1 MSLSSKISRRG
12 IAPIDIE
19 LSRAVFN
26 IKRRVL
32 FTVDQHVP
40 SSSGANSANA
50 TNASTSPSTSPSKDL
65 VMPVPGKKASSTTTG
80 HSAPRPSKPSPASVE
95 VLFNPYR
102 NLAINSPH
110 STETDDPFTT
120 LIEKIKEGLV
130 DYAPELCDEGENGTY
145 FLRDKDGKRIAVFK
159 SADEE
164 GISSPKRKTNTAD
177 NDSEDD
183 EYFKQF
189 HLEIAGE
196 NDQQGSDASSNMEQ
210 MITACVR
217 NEVAAYAL
225 DLQAGHFYSVAQT
238 GIVAIHPSP
247 HSRSKKRNDGCEY
260 FASTK
265 VGSLQAFV
273 DSDGTASDVGP
284 VLFPVKEV
292 HKIGILDL
300 QIFNLDRH
308 LGNILIK
315 KNVPAAPASG
325 SNGARLSFGDSPF
338 RSKALSGV
346 HGFASGQGP
355 AAPTSTQTAPSNP
368 GTSLP
373 SSWPRSKQ
381 LPGEFTLTPID
392 HGYSLPHTLADV
404 RDLWFEWIT
413 FPQAK
418 RPFDDDTK
426 QFIESIDV
434 DANARLLRQVGIS
447 AESLKIMKM
456 TTTLLKKCARANWT
470 LYDIAML
477 IVNSSIQDD
486 DEPSALEDLMAEVE
500 EDYQAMIEQAASS
513 SSLDDNGLYLSVVSV
528 KIDDLIEQHQQMLLK
543 QQQFERK

>member
-50 TNASTSPSTSPSKDL
+50 TNASTSPSTSPSKDI
-65 VMPVPGKKASSTTTG
+65 VIPVPGKKASSTTD
-80 HSAPRPSKPSPASVE
+80 SRPSKPSPATVE

-102 NLAINSPH
+102 NLAIKHPED
-110 STETDDPFTT
+110 STESDDPFTK
-120 LIEKIKEGLV
+120 LVQKIADGLV
-130 DYAPELCDEGENGTY
+130 EYAPELCDEGENGTY

-338 RSKALSGV
+338 RNKALSGV

-381 LPGEFTLTPID
+381 LVGEFTLTPID
-392 HGYSLPHTLADV
+392 HGYSLPQTLADV

-434 DANARLLRQVGIS
+434 DGNARLLRQVGIS

-500 EDYQAMIEQAASS
+500 EDYQAMIAGDHQA
-513 SSLDDNGLYLSVVSV
+513 LDDNGLFLSVVSV